1 MSVFMKASAFALKE
15 QPVVNAVID
24 GKEIVYRDYVD
35 ISVAVATPSGLMVP
49 VIKNV
54 EKKGFA
60 EIEKVKKIFFLIK
73 RILLIWL
80 IKENKEK

>member
-60 EIEKVKKIFFLIK
+60 EIEKVKKLFFLIK

>member
-1 MSVFMKASAFALKE
+1 MGPTFDFE
-15 QPVVNAVID
+15 NFVNAVID

-60 EIEKVKKIFFLIK
+60 EIEKVKILIK
-73 RILLIWL
+73 NLIDL
-80 IKENKEK
+80 ANKGK

>member
-1 MSVFMKASAFALKE
+1 MSLFMKASAHCLLE
-15 QPVVNAVID
+15 QPIVNAVID

-49 VIKNV
+49 VIQNV

-60 EIEKVKKIFFLIK
+60 LIDKVLY
-73 RILLIWL
+73 
-80 IKENKEK
+80 

>member
-1 MSVFMKASAFALKE
+1 MSLFMKASAAALKD

-60 EIEKVKKIFFLIK
+60 EIEKVS
-73 RILLIWL
+73 ILLNL
-80 IKENKEK
+80 IKEPGGFG

>member
-24 GKEIVYRDYVD
+24 GKDIVYRDYVD